1 MIKKQIIKGFC
12 TIGLILAV
20 IGSNAQNKIIAFS
33 LENKNAK
40 QYEKAEWKIDVVA
53 DFDNPYFQED
63 ISIDME
69 LKSPSGKRLNLP
81 CYYEFGNSR
90 KSTWRARFMAQE
102 KGKYSYTFHLK
113 KNEKV
118 AFSTGSK
125 TFNVSGSKMK
135 GILHAASN
143 WTFRFD
149 NGEAFRGIGENICWE
164 SRADDDSKFFKALH
178 ENPKYN
184 YEYMLP
190 ALSSHGGNYFRTWI
204 CSWNLPLDWKSG
216 INNKRYTNSSAY
228 FNPSAIAKMDRLV
241 NLSDSLGLYMM
252 LTLGPGAYDSKN
264 GRYQVSTAEFFKDPK
279 AKKQYYNRLR
289 FIVARWGYSSA
300 IGAWEFFNEIDNVQ
314 FRDKNNPIPAE
325 DIVQWHSEMAE
336 YLKKIDPFDHLITT
350 SISHRDLK
358 GLNNIDNIDFN
369 QKHIYKNNRAL
380 PTTIV
385 NYTRQ
390 FGKPYVIG
398 EYGYEYD
405 WSKNFDLFAQEMD
418 SDFKRGLW
426 YGLFS
431 PTPVLPL
438 SWWWEYFDNRGT
450 DAYIRKVRTIQDR
463 MMKAGKGNFDTFS
476 ATSSNAE
483 VECYSVK
490 CGEEYYIYLYNPK
503 KEKHITKINLPLI
516 SSLYS
521 AERYDCES
529 GIFSAL
535 DNVTSIADNSQIVT
549 AVLDP
554 GTDAVYILKNK

>member
-1 MIKKQIIKGFC
+1 MIKERIIKGFC
-12 TIGLILAV
+12 SIGLILAV
-20 IGSNAQNKIIAFS
+20 TGLHAQNKIIASFS
-33 LENKNAK
+33 ENNNAK
-40 QYEKAEWKIDVVA
+40 QYEKAEWKIDVAA
-53 DFDNPYFQED
+53 DFDNPYLQED
-63 ISIDME
+63 ISMDME
-69 LKSPSGKRLNLP
+69 LKSPSGKRLTLP
-81 CYYEFGNSR
+81 CFYESGNTK
-90 KSTWRARFMAQE
+90 KSIWKARFMAQE
-102 KGKYSYTFHLK
+102 KGKYTYTFKLK
-113 KNEKV
+113 KNEKL
-118 AFSTGSK
+118 AFSTGIK
-125 TFNVSGSKMK
+125 TFNITGSKK
-135 GILHAASN
+135 RGILHAGSN
-143 WTFRFD
+143 WAFRFD

-164 SRADDDSKFFKALH
+164 SRDNDDSKFFKALH

-190 ALSSHGGNYFRTWI
+190 ALSRHGGNYFRTWI

-252 LTLGPGAYDSKN
+252 LTLGPGSYDAKN

-289 FIVARWGYSSA
+289 FIVARWGYSAA

-325 DIVQWHSEMAE
+325 DIVQWHTEMAE
-336 YLKKIDPFDHLITT
+336 YLKKIDPFNHLVTT

-358 GLNNIDNIDFN
+358 GLNSITDIDFN

-385 NYTRQ
+385 NYTQ
-390 FGKPYVIG
+390 EFSKPYVIG

-405 WSKNFDLFAQEMD
+405 WSKNFDLFAMEMD

-450 DAYIRKVRTIQDR
+450 DAYISRVRTIQDR
-463 MMKAGKGNFDTFS
+463 MMKAGSGNFDVLPIS
-476 ATSSNAE
+476 SSNSD
-483 VECYSVK
+483 VELYCVK
-490 CGEEYYIYLYNPK
+490 CGDEYYIYLYNPK
-503 KEKHITKINLPLI
+503 KEKLTTKINLPLV
-516 SSLYS
+516 SAVYS

-529 GIFSAL
+529 GTSSAL
-535 DNVTSIADNSQIVT
+535 DDVTSLTNNDQT
-549 AVLDP
+549 ATVVLDP
-554 GTDAVYILKNK
+554 GTDAVYILKKK